1 MICKMWKIKHYMLK
15 YSYNNES
22 DQVLKIEFSIRIWM

>member
-1 MICKMWKIKHYMLK
+1 MICKMWKIKQYMLK